1 MSKLYHNFTNL
12 LEPHNLSTCLKTR
25 LGSNTRKN
33 HSKYQMDKERVK
45 KLVRELIIEIGED
58 PTREG
63 LKDTPERI
71 ANMYEEIFDGYESD
85 SELSVQFSEDSD
97 VVVARNIQF
106 YSMCEHHMLPFFGKI
121 HIAYSPN
128 GRVFGISKLVRL
140 VEKYSKRLQIQERL
154 TKNIADELFAQGV
167 KGVVVLADAEHFCM
181 KMRGVRNDATLT
193 SSAYRGIYENK
204 EEKESIMTMI
214 RRRTPETSL

>member
-1 MSKLYHNFTNL
+1 
-12 LEPHNLSTCLKTR
+12 
-25 LGSNTRKN
+25 
-33 HSKYQMDKERVK
+33 MDQERVK

-63 LKDTPERI
+63 LRDTPERI
-71 ANMYEEIFDGYESD
+71 GRMYQEIFNGYESN

-97 VVVARNIQF
+97 TVVARDIQF

-167 KGVVVLADAEHFCM
+167 KGVVVIADAEHLCM
-181 KMRGVRNDATLT
+181 RMRGVRNNATVT

-204 EEKESIMTMI
+204 EEKESIMATI
-214 RRRTPETSL
+214 RKRSSNNSF

>member
-1 MSKLYHNFTNL
+1 
-12 LEPHNLSTCLKTR
+12 
-25 LGSNTRKN
+25 
-33 HSKYQMDKERVK
+33 MDKERVK

-193 SSAYRGIYENK
+193 SFAYRGIYENK
-204 EEKESIMTMI
+204 EEKESIMAMI

>member
-1 MSKLYHNFTNL
+1 VLHNITT
-12 LEPHNLSTCLKTR
+12 SLKTR

-33 HSKYQMDKERVK
+33 LSKYLMDQERVK

-71 ANMYEEIFDGYESD
+71 GRMYQEIFGGYESD

-97 VVVARNIQF
+97 IVVARDIQF

-128 GRVFGISKLVRL
+128 GRVFGISKLIRL

-167 KGVVVLADAEHFCM
+167 KGVVVVADAQHLCM

-204 EEKESIMTMI
+204 EEKESIMAMI
-214 RRRTPETSL
+214 RKSTSNTSF

>member
-1 MSKLYHNFTNL
+1 
-12 LEPHNLSTCLKTR
+12 
-25 LGSNTRKN
+25 
-33 HSKYQMDKERVK
+33 MDKERVK
-45 KLVRELIIEIGED
+45 KLVRELIIELGED

-63 LKDTPERI
+63 LRDTPERI
-71 ANMYEEIFDGYESD
+71 ANMYKEIFGGYESD

-97 VVVARNIQF
+97 VVVARDIQF

-154 TKNIADELFAQGV
+154 TKNIADELYAQGV
-167 KGVVVLADAEHFCM
+167 KGVVVFVDAEHLCM
-181 KMRGVRNDATLT
+181 RMRGVRNDAMLS

-214 RRRTPETSL
+214 KRRHADTSF

>member
-1 MSKLYHNFTNL
+1 
-12 LEPHNLSTCLKTR
+12 
-25 LGSNTRKN
+25 
-33 HSKYQMDKERVK
+33 MDQERVK

-71 ANMYEEIFDGYESD
+71 GRMYQEIFNGYESD

-97 VVVARNIQF
+97 TVVARDIQF

-128 GRVFGISKLVRL
+128 GRVFGISKLIRL

-167 KGVVVLADAEHFCM
+167 KGVIVIVDAEHLCM
-181 KMRGVRNDATLT
+181 RMRGVRNDATVT

-204 EEKESIMTMI
+204 EEKESIMATI
-214 RRRTPETSL
+214 RNRSSNDSF

>member
-1 MSKLYHNFTNL
+1 
-12 LEPHNLSTCLKTR
+12 
-25 LGSNTRKN
+25 
-33 HSKYQMDKERVK
+33 MDEERVK
-45 KLVRELIIEIGED
+45 KLVRELIIEVGED

-63 LKDTPERI
+63 LRETPERI
-71 ANMYEEIFDGYESD
+71 ANMYKEIFEGYDSD

-97 VVVARNIQF
+97 VVIARDIQF

-154 TKNIADELFAQGV
+154 TKNIADELHSQGV
-167 KGVVVLADAEHFCM
+167 KGVVVLADAEHLCM
-181 KMRGVRNDATLT
+181 KMRGVKNDATLS
-193 SSAYRGIYENK
+193 SSAFRGIYENK
-204 EEKESIMTMI
+204 EEKAGIMSLI
-214 RRRTPETSL
+214 RKSTSDLSF

>member
-1 MSKLYHNFTNL
+1 MN
-12 LEPHNLSTCLKTR
+12 E
-25 LGSNTRKN
+25 
-33 HSKYQMDKERVK
+33 ERVK
-45 KLVRELIIEIGED
+45 KLVRELIIEVGED

-63 LKDTPERI
+63 LRETPERI
-71 ANMYEEIFDGYESD
+71 ANMYKEIFGGYDSD

-97 VVVARNIQF
+97 VVIARDIQF

-154 TKNIADELFAQGV
+154 TKNIADELHSQGV
-167 KGVVVLADAEHFCM
+167 KGVVVLADAEHLCM
-181 KMRGVRNDATLT
+181 KMRGVKNDAKLS
-193 SSAYRGIYENK
+193 SSAFRGIYENK
-204 EEKESIMTMI
+204 EEKAGIMSLI
-214 RRRTPETSL
+214 RQRGSDLSL

>member
-1 MSKLYHNFTNL
+1 
-12 LEPHNLSTCLKTR
+12 
-25 LGSNTRKN
+25 
-33 HSKYQMDKERVK
+33 MDQERVR
-45 KLVRELIIEIGED
+45 KLIRELIIEIGED

-71 ANMYEEIFDGYESD
+71 GEMYQEIFSGYESD

-97 VVVARNIQF
+97 TVVARDIQF

-167 KGVVVLADAEHFCM
+167 KGVVVVADAEHLCM
-181 KMRGVRNDATLT
+181 RMRGVRNDATLT
-193 SSAYRGIYENK
+193 SSAFRGIFENK
-204 EEKESIMTMI
+204 EEKESIMAMI
-214 RRRTPETSL
+214 RKRPSNPSF

>member
-1 MSKLYHNFTNL
+1 
-12 LEPHNLSTCLKTR
+12 
-25 LGSNTRKN
+25 
-33 HSKYQMDKERVK
+33 MDKERVK

-71 ANMYEEIFDGYESD
+71 ANMYQEIFDGYESD

-97 VVVARNIQF
+97 VVIARNIQF
-106 YSMCEHHMLPFFGKI
+106 YSMCEHHILPFFGKI

-128 GRVFGISKLVRL
+128 GRVFGISKLARL

-181 KMRGVRNDATLT
+181 KMRGVRNDAILT
-193 SSAYRGIYENK
+193 TSAYRGIYENK

-214 RRRTPETSL
+214 KRRTSDIPL